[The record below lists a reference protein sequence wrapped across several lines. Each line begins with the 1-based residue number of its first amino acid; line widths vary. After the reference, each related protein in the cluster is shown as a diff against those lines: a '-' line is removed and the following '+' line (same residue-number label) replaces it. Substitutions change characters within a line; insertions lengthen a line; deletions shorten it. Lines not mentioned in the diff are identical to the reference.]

1 MGFFSK
7 LFGKNKKESKQDN
20 IKEEEKK
27 MGQVLTQKD
36 FKEIASEFELE
47 EALVRAIFVV
57 EAGGKSG
64 FLKEDPKIPVTLEE
78 GHVFYKYAKAH
89 GKDVEDL
96 CNRYPTICYPKWTKL
111 YYKKGLEEYNR
122 YLLAKQVD
130 EEAAML
136 ATSWGLGQIM
146 GFNYKLA
153 GWPTIKSFV
162 QAMYESEKC
171 QLLAVCRFIKSNNT
185 MYNAL
190 RNKDWATFARLYN
203 GPSYTVNK
211 YDEKLKNAY
220 EKYKKT

>member
-1 MGFFSK
+1 
-7 LFGKNKKESKQDN
+7 
-20 IKEEEKK
+20 
-27 MGQVLTQKD
+27 
-36 FKEIASEFELE
+36 
-47 EALVRAIFVV
+47 
-57 EAGGKSG
+57 
-64 FLKEDPKIPVTLEE
+64 
-78 GHVFYKYAKAH
+78 
-89 GKDVEDL
+89 
-96 CNRYPTICYPKWTKL
+96 
-111 YYKKGLEEYNR
+111 
-122 YLLAKQVD
+122 
-130 EEAAML
+130 ML